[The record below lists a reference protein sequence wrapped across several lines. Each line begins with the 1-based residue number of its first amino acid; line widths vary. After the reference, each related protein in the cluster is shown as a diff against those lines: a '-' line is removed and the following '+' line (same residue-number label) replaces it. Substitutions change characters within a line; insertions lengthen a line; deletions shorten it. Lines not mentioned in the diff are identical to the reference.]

1 MAEPE
6 SGKQSLSF
14 SFDSLADELEG
25 KEASGGAVKNLA
37 DNLFDVVYGNRPASL
52 QSEEQS
58 DFSLFGRRLAQDV
71 RVDFGDGAGKI
82 HHLNGDLT
90 VFCTNSSFTQTTD
103 QGGFFRVGPSED
115 SQVIFHFRLDG
126 EIDIIGPNFDDT
138 LHLSTAD
145 LSMNTWRNQAGTI
158 EIALELSTGKTKVKV
173 LNQALLL

>member
-6 SGKQSLSF
+6 SSKQSLSF

-25 KEASGGAVKNLA
+25 KEPSAPVKNLA
-37 DNLFDVVYGNRPASL
+37 ENLYDVVYGNHAVTL
-52 QSEEQS
+52 QREEPS

-71 RVDFGDGAGKI
+71 RVDLGDGAGKI

-90 VFCTNSSFTQTTD
+90 VFGATSSFTQTLD
-103 QGGFFRVGPSED
+103 QGGFFRVGADES

-138 LHLSTAD
+138 LHLSIADQVAKIWRNNSGSIEIRLD
-145 LSMNTWRNQAGTI
+145 LS
-158 EIALELSTGKTKVKV
+158 SGKTEIK
-173 LNQALLL
+173 LA

>member
-37 DNLFDVVYGNRPASL
+37 DNLFDVVYGNHSASV
-52 QSEEQS
+52 QSEAQS

-90 VFCTNSSFTQTTD
+90 IFSVDSSFTQTTD

-115 SQVIFHFRLDG
+115 NQVIFHFRLDG
-126 EIDIIGPNFDDT
+126 EIDIIGPDFDDT
-138 LHLSTAD
+138 LHLSSVNQSTK
-145 LSMNTWRNQAGTI
+145 MWRNQAGSI
-158 EIALELSTGKTKVKV
+158 EITLDLSTGKTKVV
-173 LNQALLL
+173 VSQAMLL

>member
-25 KEASGGAVKNLA
+25 KETSSGAVKNLA
-37 DNLFDVVYGNRPASL
+37 DNLFDVVYGSRPASA
-52 QSEEQS
+52 QIEGQS
-58 DFSLFGRRLAQDV
+58 DFSLFGRRIAKDV
-71 RVDFGDGAGKI
+71 RVDFGDGIGKI

-90 VFCTNSSFTQTTD
+90 VFGANSSFTQTTD
-103 QGGFFRVGPSED
+103 QGGFFRVGPSEE

-138 LHLSTAD
+138 LHLNSVDQSTK
-145 LSMNTWRNQAGTI
+145 TWRNQAGTI
-158 EIALELSTGKTKVKV
+158 EIALDLSTGKTKVKV
-173 LNQALLL
+173 VREATLL

>member
-25 KEASGGAVKNLA
+25 KETSGGAIKNLA
-37 DNLFDVVYGNRPASL
+37 DNLFDVVFGSQAASV
-52 QSEEQS
+52 QTEEQT

-90 VFCTNSSFTQTTD
+90 VFGADSSFTQTTD

-115 SQVIFHFRLDG
+115 NQVIFHFRLDG
-126 EIDIIGPNFDDT
+126 EIDIIGPDFDDT
-138 LHLSTAD
+138 LHLISAD
-145 LSMNTWRNQAGTI
+145 DSAKVWRNQAGTI
-158 EIALELSTGKTKVKV
+158 EIALDLSSGKTKFI
-173 LNQALLL
+173 LGRASLF

>member
-37 DNLFDVVYGNRPASL
+37 DNLFDVVYGNHSASV
-52 QSEEQS
+52 QSEGQS

-90 VFCTNSSFTQTTD
+90 VFGADSSFTQTTD
-103 QGGFFRVGPSED
+103 QGGFFRVGPNED

-126 EIDIIGPNFDDT
+126 EIDIIGPDFDDT
-138 LHLSTAD
+138 LHLSSINQATK
-145 LSMNTWRNQAGTI
+145 TWRNQAGTI
-158 EIALELSTGKTKVKV
+158 EIALDLSTGKTKVAV
-173 LNQALLL
+173 TQALLP